1 METEVQLRP
10 VEAVEPSGAQS
21 IERAA
26 GLLRILGSARD
37 RGASLTE
44 LVEASGLAKP
54 TCRRILLALIGAGL
68 AEQDLSTHRYFL
80 GPEAYVLGA
89 VAALRYGLH
98 RVAYD
103 SVCRLAAETG
113 DAAFLQVRRQWSVV
127 CVQREEGDYPIRSHV
142 LAPGDRYPL
151 GTSVAGITILAA
163 QPDDEVEAAIAAN
176 AAVLAERFPAF
187 TRTRILDLVSEAR
200 TLGYGINRGLLFP
213 GSWGMGVAL
222 HDEHGRP
229 EACLSIAA
237 IESRLQPDRQR
248 MIAQLLNEEVRRVEG
263 RLKELGRPAA
273 APQRRLGRRK

>member
-1 METEVQLRP
+1 METVVKLRS
-10 VEAVEPSGAQS
+10 VEGVEPSGAQS

-44 LVEASGLAKP
+44 LVAASGLAKP

-103 SVCRLAAETG
+103 SVRRLAAETG

-176 AAVLAERFPAF
+176 AAVLAERYPAF
-187 TRTRILDLVSEAR
+187 TRARILDLVSEAR

-248 MIAQLLNEEVRRVEG
+248 TIAQLLGEEVRRVEG
-263 RLKELGRPAA
+263 RLKEMGRSPA